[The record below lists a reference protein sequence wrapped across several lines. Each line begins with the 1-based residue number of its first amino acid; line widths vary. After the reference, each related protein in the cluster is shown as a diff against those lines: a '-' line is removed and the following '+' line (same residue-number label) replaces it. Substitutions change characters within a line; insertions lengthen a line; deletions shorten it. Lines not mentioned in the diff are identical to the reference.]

1 MEANRKK
8 KLEEVEKIAKE
19 TNDPTLLKSVERRL
33 KDKPVRK
40 DE

>member
-1 MEANRKK
+1 MDQNRQKQ
-8 KLEEVEKIAKE
+8 LREVEKIAKE
-19 TNDPTLLKSVERRL
+19 ANDPTLLKSVANRM